1 MKKKDEIIH
10 WIEEKLWTLFDEE
23 EICKKVF
30 IQWKKIQSIKNLS
43 SLMIICRN
51 VKKSS
56 SSQMEKNIDIDLF
69 IFCFH

>member
-10 WIEEKLWTLFDEE
+10 WIEEQLWTLFDEE
-23 EICKKVF
+23 EICKKFF
-30 IQWKKIQSIKNLS
+30 IQWKEIQSIKNLS